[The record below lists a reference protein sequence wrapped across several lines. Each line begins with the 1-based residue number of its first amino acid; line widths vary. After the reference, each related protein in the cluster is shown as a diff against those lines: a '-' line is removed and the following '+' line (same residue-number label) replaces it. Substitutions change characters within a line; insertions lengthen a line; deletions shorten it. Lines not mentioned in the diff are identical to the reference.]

1 MRRVLVDDD
10 DAVPRLG
17 DDVVLVQLRPRRA
30 KRSGEV
36 ALVGHAA
43 GAGAEGATSAKLA
56 CAGSASCGAAGE
68 ARQSQRGE

>member
-1 MRRVLVDDD
+1 MRRVLVDND

-17 DDVVLVQLRPRRA
+17 DDVILVQLRPRRA
-30 KRSGEV
+30 KRSGDV
-36 ALVGHAA
+36 ALARPG
-43 GAGAEGATSAKLA
+43 GRRGAEGATSAKLA